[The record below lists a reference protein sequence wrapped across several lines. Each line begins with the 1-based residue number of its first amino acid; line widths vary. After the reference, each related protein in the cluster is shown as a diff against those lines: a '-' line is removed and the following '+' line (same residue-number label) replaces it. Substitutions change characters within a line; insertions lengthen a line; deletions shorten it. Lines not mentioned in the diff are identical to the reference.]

1 MLACGVSSFAP
12 NLRIVG
18 GIPAGNNWEDSLNL
32 NSILLKKILVPN
44 SWPSQVLIIMRYIG
58 TYRVGNQT
66 LTIQGSEKCAGTL
79 ITPSVVLTAAHCVSS
94 SFQYSNG
101 EISTTLPIQTSWY
114 YPT

>member
-1 MLACGVSSFAP
+1 
-12 NLRIVG
+12 
-18 GIPAGNNWEDSLNL
+18 
-32 NSILLKKILVPN
+32 
-44 SWPSQVLIIMRYIG
+44 MRYIG